1 MAEIQSLTPPFLL
14 SPYIMYMN
22 YNPSSQR
29 VDGRSCYSDD
39 KIYLE
44 QLLGISIRRESCT
57 FILLGLTYHYER
69 EDNSSHD
76 QNI

>member
-1 MAEIQSLTPPFLL
+1 MVGE
-14 SPYIMYMN
+14 N
-22 YNPSSQR
+22 YHTEHR
-29 VDGRSCYSDD
+29 VYCIVRNRIETCYSDD

-44 QLLGISIRRESCT
+44 QLLGISIRREPRT